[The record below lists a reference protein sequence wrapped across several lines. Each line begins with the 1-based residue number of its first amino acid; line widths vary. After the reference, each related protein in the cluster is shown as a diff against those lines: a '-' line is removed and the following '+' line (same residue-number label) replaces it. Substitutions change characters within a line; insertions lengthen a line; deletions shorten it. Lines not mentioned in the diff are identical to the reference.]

1 MKLNGIISI
10 AGKPGLS
17 KIITQSKNG
26 IIVESLM
33 DGKRF
38 PVLGNQRVSSLEDI
52 SIYTYDEDVLLA
64 DVFEKIYDKENGKK
78 CLSHKSSAA
87 ELKEFMHAILPNFD
101 EDRVYHS
108 DLKKIAQ
115 WYNLLVDKG
124 LLKKEEKKKSKEPEA
139 KSEEK
144 KKTKKSPAKSSQPK
158 AKSTSKKPSG
168 AAKPK
173 PSAPRKAK

>member
-1 MKLNGIISI
+1 MKLSGIISI

-26 IIVESLM
+26 IIVESLL

-38 PVLGNQRVSSLEDI
+38 PVMGNQRVSSLEDI

-64 DVFEKIYDKENGKK
+64 DVFEKIYDKESGAK
-78 CLSHKSSAA
+78 CISHKSSSA
-87 ELKEFMHAILPNFD
+87 ELKTYLQAILPNFD
-101 EDRVYHS
+101 EERVYHS
-108 DLKKIAQ
+108 DMKKIVQ
-115 WYNLLVDKG
+115 WYNLLLDKG
-124 LLKKEEKKKSKEPEA
+124 LLKKEDKKTA
-139 KSEEK
+139 KKAEEK
-144 KKTKKSPAKSSQPK
+144 ASSKKPSAKKTSTAQPK

-168 AAKPK
+168 AAKAK